1 MRFLVETVL
10 LWILGAVFRALPRRA
25 GMSLGRGIGGLA
37 YFLATRRRRLALE
50 NLSMALGASLSERE
64 IKNTAL
70 ASFQFLGMNI
80 ADFFYLPGLTR
91 EGIGHLTTLEG
102 EENLIDALNMGKGG
116 LILSSHLGSWDM
128 LSAGLVLRG
137 YPAALITKVSRSEA
151 LNRIWMGYRQK
162 MGLKLFMGRGTMKES
177 LKHLKSG
184 GIVAFVLDQN
194 ARRREGVFV
203 PFFGREACTITSLA
217 LLARRTGAPVIPLY
231 IYRDGDVHRIVVEK
245 AFLHENLDDAEADL
259 LERTRIYTQWTEK
272 VVRLHPQQWTWL
284 HDRWKTRPKYER
296 LSDQAT
302 ERQGETKSGSSTN

>member
-25 GMSLGRGIGGLA
+25 GMSLGRGIGRLA
-37 YFLATRRRRLALE
+37 YFLVTRRRRLAHD
-50 NLSMALGASLSERE
+50 NLSMALGETLSERD
-64 IKNTAL
+64 IRNTAL

-80 ADFFYLPGLTR
+80 ADFFYLLTLKR
-91 EGIGHLTTLEG
+91 EGIGHLTSIEG
-102 EENLIDALNMGKGG
+102 EENLIAALNMGKGG

-137 YPAALITKVSRSEA
+137 YPVALITKVSRSEA

-162 MGLKLFMGRGTMKES
+162 EGIKLFMGRGTMKES
-177 LKHLKSG
+177 LRHLKNG
-184 GIVAFVLDQN
+184 GLVAFALDQN
-194 ARRREGVFV
+194 ARRKEGVFV

-245 AFLHENLDDAEADL
+245 AMLHDSIEDADADL
-259 LERTRIYTQWTEK
+259 MERTRIYTQWTEK
-272 VVRLHPQQWTWL
+272 VVRIHPQQWTWL
-284 HDRWKTRPKYER
+284 HDRWKTRPK
-296 LSDQAT
+296 
-302 ERQGETKSGSSTN
+302 GESKVQSPKSKG

>member
-25 GMSLGRGIGGLA
+25 GMSLGRGIGRLA
-37 YFLATRRRRLALE
+37 YFLVTRRRRLAHD
-50 NLSMALGASLSERE
+50 NLSMALGETLSERD
-64 IKNTAL
+64 IRNTAL

-80 ADFFYLPGLTR
+80 ADFFYLLTLKR
-91 EGIGHLTTLEG
+91 EGIGHLTSIEG
-102 EENLIDALNMGKGG
+102 EENLIAALNMGKGG

-137 YPAALITKVSRSEA
+137 YPVALITKVSRSET

-177 LKHLKSG
+177 LRHLKNG
-184 GIVAFVLDQN
+184 GLVAFALDQN
-194 ARRREGVFV
+194 ARRKEGVFV

-245 AFLHENLDDAEADL
+245 AFLHDSMADAAADL

-272 VVRLHPQQWTWL
+272 IVRLHPQQWTWL
-284 HDRWKTRPKYER
+284 HDRWKTRPE
-296 LSDQAT
+296 
-302 ERQGETKSGSSTN
+302 GESKVQSPKSKG